1 MNIGERNRT
10 KTSET
15 SSTNDMTYRVLRN
28 DEPGLHDVGLIAVKS
43 PDDDSVPHDAH
54 ILVTVRTEG
63 KPFSYLV
70 THDDVVVGVDPEKFV
85 RSVPTVAVV
94 SLVRRIVSGVLY
106 GISAALIVALLALG
120 ITGTLAFRVVLTE
133 SMKPTINP
141 GDVIVSVSDNVI
153 TPKLNDVVVYIATRF
168 DGTPVAPFAHRII
181 GGSAADGWIVKGDN
195 NPNADV
201 QHPTSKDINA
211 VVIAVWPGVGKFFNG
226 QVIVLLAVLILAI
239 WFIVSGVRSRRDSA

>member
-1 MNIGERNRT
+1 
-10 KTSET
+10 
-15 SSTNDMTYRVLRN
+15 MTYRVLRN

-70 THDDVVVGVDPEKFV
+70 TRDDVVVGVDPEKFV
-85 RSVPTVAVV
+85 RSVQTVAPV
-94 SLVRRIVSGVLY
+94 SVLRRVVSGVLY
-106 GISAALIVALLALG
+106 GISCAIIVALLALG
-120 ITGTLAFRVVLTE
+120 LTGTLAFRVVLTE

-168 DGTPVAPFAHRII
+168 DGTPVAPFSHRII
-181 GGSAADGWIVKGDN
+181 GGSTADGWIVKGDN